1 MTKTE
6 RVRAALCGEKTDHI
20 PFSFWTHMAGFDLD
34 PELLAQKTYEF
45 ARSHDIDFIKTM
57 NNGMYSVEDFGCTLD
72 QSQVKNGGV
81 TKLASSPIH
90 SVQDWAKICEKDI
103 HTGALGR
110 ELTSLRSLLEKVN
123 GEIPVVFTIMSPK
136 TLCIVGESGSGKSVT
151 SLGIMRLLQT
161 PPGHYAGGQIL
172 FEDEDILTRSE
183 AEMRRI
189 RGSKISM
196 IFQEPMS
203 SLNPVLT
210 IGYQIMESIRVH
222 QHIGKESARKKA
234 VEMLSLVGITDPEKR
249 LKEYPHQ
256 MSGGMRQ
263 RVMIA
268 IALSCNP
275 QLLIADEP
283 TTALDVTIQAQILR
297 LLKALREKTGM
308 AIMLITHDL
317 GVVAEMADEVV
328 VLYAGKVMERGTL
341 LDIFDDP
348 QHPYTKGLIE
358 CIPKIDERRERLI
371 TIEGTVPKLGEF
383 PTGCRFSTRCPHCQS
398 ICRTVPPEFQGENG
412 HLFACHFP
420 ERARKESV

>member
-1 MTKTE
+1 MDK
-6 RVRAALCGEKTDHI
+6 
-20 PFSFWTHMAGFDLD
+20 
-34 PELLAQKTYEF
+34 LL
-45 ARSHDIDFIKTM
+45 
-57 NNGMYSVEDFGCTLD
+57 
-72 QSQVKNGGV
+72 QVKNLTIAFDTPAGRFAAV
-81 TKLASSPIH
+81 DDVSFAVSP
-90 SVQDWAKICEKDI
+90 
-103 HTGALGR
+103 G
-110 ELTSLRSLLEKVN
+110 
-123 GEIPVVFTIMSPK
+123 K

-234 VEMLSLVGITDPEKR
+234 IEMLSLVGITDPEKR